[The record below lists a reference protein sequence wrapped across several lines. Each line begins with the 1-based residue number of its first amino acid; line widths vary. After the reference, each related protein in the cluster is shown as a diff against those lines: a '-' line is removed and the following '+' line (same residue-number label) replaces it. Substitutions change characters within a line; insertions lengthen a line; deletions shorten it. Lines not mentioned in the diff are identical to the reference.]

1 MGEYW
6 LETQS
11 GKCKI
16 HWLVDTGSPRSF
28 ISQQTA
34 NNLINKIGK
43 EIQNNTPKLGE
54 FRCFNKNKIKIIST
68 LKIHLSPGNSVAKDC
83 EILVVPHN
91 TVNLLGR
98 DILQK
103 LGIHL
108 TQTKQGEKTIN
119 FINPDQKQ
127 ITKFSKISHTYA
139 PVWENQKTT

>member
-1 MGEYW
+1 M
-6 LETQS
+6 L
-11 GKCKI
+11 
-16 HWLVDTGSPRSF
+16 
-28 ISQQTA
+28 QQ
-34 NNLINKIGK
+34 
-43 EIQNNTPKLGE
+43 QNQQQLQ
-54 FRCFNKNKIKIIST
+54 IKIIST
-68 LKIHLSPGNSVAKDC
+68 LKIHLSSGNSVAKDC

-119 FINPDQKQ
+119 SINPDQQQ
-127 ITKFSKISHTYA
+127 ITHKIFKISHTYA